1 MMHRPRRDSSH
12 TNTDHQLIVWDENNT
27 QTTSPEFF
35 AKQESLTGYAVRALQ
50 NKICHV
56 SFLFMDGRKVRR
68 IQIETAVGHKA
79 SAVLT
84 ANLTTPPFGLTDRE
98 LEVASC
104 VAGGLT
110 NPEIAEL
117 FQCARRT
124 VATHVEHILTKLNV
138 ASRAAVAALIVAADA
153 YVAPL
158 STAKIE
164 LPKDLRQVLLN
175 SVGESRG
182 PKSLHRTVS
191 RRPIRLASIFPEG
204 TVGRHDAGSMRRGSE
219 LAVARLNRIGG
230 VSGRP
235 IEHVAIESSTDNL
248 DSAVRNFQDMD
259 VDAFT
264 LGNFPLHAAS
274 AAIRVAS
281 HSGTPLLHGMVNPAL
296 SHEVMEN
303 SKTLGN
309 TFQVCATEIAYLSG
323 FARTLSMFVD
333 TGQWQP
339 PSKSVALVV
348 RKSSL
353 AWARAEDL
361 QREVEASGWKLGL
374 MVAADDSEPNL
385 ARVAAD
391 VSRARPAAVYIS
403 VFPELDLQTFISALK
418 AHGSPPVVYTAWSPT
433 VPNFAARLGPLAEG
447 LVWSTVIGTYDDPVS
462 APFRKLYTA
471 TYAQDPGSGGAAM
484 HFDMVNILAAAWSQ
498 ANAPWDFEVVTAALR
513 DTVYRGAA
521 GPYYFGGEG
530 QRALSFPDDT
540 PDASLGHM
548 HLVHQIQGG
557 LSKLI
562 GPPPLTTHKFVAL
575 KEGPQPVP
583 A

>member
-1 MMHRPRRDSSH
+1 MQHRPPRALPH
-12 TNTDHQLIVWDENNT
+12 ANTDHQLIVWDENKT

-35 AKQESLTGYAVRALQ
+35 AKRESLTGYAVRTLQ
-50 NKICHV
+50 NKIGHV
-56 SFLFMDGRKVRR
+56 SFLFKDGRKVRR
-68 IQIETAVGHKA
+68 IQIETALGPKA

-84 ANLTTPPFGLTDRE
+84 ADLTNPPFGLTVRE

-110 NPEIAEL
+110 NPDIAVL

-138 ASRAAVAALIVAADA
+138 TSRAAVAALIAAADA

-158 STAKIE
+158 STTKIE
-164 LPKDLRQVLLN
+164 LPEDLRQVLLT
-175 SVGESRG
+175 SEGERQGPRG
-182 PKSLHRTVS
+182 TGRTVS

-204 TVGRHDAGSMRRGSE
+204 TSGRHDVGSMRRGSE
-219 LAVARLNRIGG
+219 LAVARLNRMGG

-235 IEHVAIESSTDNL
+235 IEHLAIESATDSL
-248 DSAVRNFQDMD
+248 DRVVRKFQDMD

-274 AAIRVAS
+274 AGIRVAS
-281 HSGTPLLHGMVNPAL
+281 QSGTPLLHGMVNPAL
-296 SHEVMEN
+296 SHDVTEN

-323 FARTLSMFVD
+323 FARTLSMLVD
-333 TGQWQP
+333 TGQWRP
-339 PSKSVALVV
+339 PSRSVALVV

-353 AWARAEDL
+353 ALTRAEDL
-361 QREVEASGWKLGL
+361 QREVETSGWKLGL
-374 MVAADDSEPNL
+374 MMAADDSEPSL
-385 ARVAAD
+385 AKVAEE
-391 VSRARPAAVYIS
+391 VSRARPAAVFVS

-418 AHGSPPVVYTAWSPT
+418 VHGSPPVVYTAWSPT
-433 VPNFAARLGPLAEG
+433 VPNFAARVGPLAEG

-484 HFDMVNILAAAWSQ
+484 HFDMVNILAAVWSQ

-513 DTVYRGAA
+513 ETVYRGAA
-521 GPYYFGGEG
+521 GPYFFGGEG

-562 GPPPLTTHKFVAL
+562 GPPPLTTHKFVAV
-575 KEGPQPVP
+575 KAEP
-583 A
+583 